1 VPTADT
7 MPHSEDAGS
16 AAFETRRWRGLV
28 VMLLAAFMDIVDTT
42 VVLIAAPTIR
52 ADLGT
57 SYAAIQWVVA
67 AYALA
72 LGLVLVTGGRLG
84 DILGRKRL
92 FLAGVAVF
100 TAASAA
106 CALAPGIGALIAA
119 RTVQGAAA
127 GLMIPQILA
136 TVQVTFPHDERP
148 KAYGAY
154 GAMNGLGA
162 AAAPIIGGLLVGNN
176 LFGLAWRSVFWI
188 NVPIGLVALVAGAA
202 LVRESR
208 SARRPRLDLLG
219 VAVVSVGL
227 LLLLYPLIQG
237 AELGWPAWSFLM
249 MAASLPVLAAF
260 AWYQAHRERTGF
272 PLVPVSL
279 FRLRSFA
286 SGLLVTVVA
295 FSTISAIFLVLT
307 VQLQAGH
314 GFSALKVGLTFMAWP
329 LGLAITSGVAV
340 RLAAT
345 LGRKLISTGT
355 LVLVV
360 AMIVTIAMI
369 QVGADH
375 LGVWQLVP
383 GLALGGLG
391 FGLVAP
397 IAVDIV
403 LSAVP
408 GRDAGAASGVTN
420 TAIYVGI
427 AAGVAVIGAI
437 FTTLLRDGRGFDD
450 AASNSLWYAVAA
462 FALGFACS
470 FALPAHARAPHDD
483 DDAATTTT
491 TTA

>member
-1 VPTADT
+1 VTTSGATSRP
-7 MPHSEDAGS
+7 EDAGS
-16 AAFETRRWRGLV
+16 AAASDARRWRDLV

-72 LGLVLVTGGRLG
+72 LGLLLVTGGRLG

-119 RTVQGAAA
+119 RAVQGAAA

-136 TVQVTFPHDERP
+136 TVQVSFPHAERP
-148 KAYGAY
+148 KAYGMY

-162 AAAPIIGGLLVGNN
+162 AAAPILGGLLVGNDV
-176 LFGLAWRSVFWI
+176 FGLGWRSVFWI
-188 NVPIGLVALVAGAA
+188 NVPIGLVALVAATA

-208 SARRPRLDLLG
+208 AERRPRLDLLG
-219 VAVVSVGL
+219 VALVSVGL

-237 AELGWPAWSFLM
+237 GERGWPAWSFLM
-249 MAASLPVLAAF
+249 MAGSLPVLAAF
-260 AWYQAHRERTGF
+260 AWYQARRERTGSA
-272 PLVPVSL
+272 LVPVSL
-279 FRLRSFA
+279 FRRRSFA

-329 LGLAITSGVAV
+329 VGLAITSGVAV
-340 RLAAT
+340 RLATT
-345 LGRKLISTGT
+345 LGRKLISAGT
-355 LVLVV
+355 LVLAA
-360 AMIVTIAMI
+360 AMLVTIAMI
-369 QVGADH
+369 H
-375 LGVWQLVP
+375 LGGDSLGLWHLVP

-397 IAVDIV
+397 IA
-403 LSAVP
+403 
-408 GRDAGAASGVTN
+408 
-420 TAIYVGI
+420 
-427 AAGVAVIGAI
+427 AGVAVIGAI
-437 FTTLLRDGRGFDD
+437 FTTLLGDGRGFDD
-450 AASNSLWYAVAA
+450 AASASLWYAVAA

-470 FALPAHARAPHDD
+470 FALPAHARAPHDVS
-483 DDAATTTT
+483 TTTG
-491 TTA
+491 

>member
-1 VPTADT
+1 MPTADA
-7 MPHSEDAGS
+7 MPHPVGAGS
-16 AAFETRRWRGLV
+16 AAASDTRRWRALV
-28 VMLLAAFMDIVDTT
+28 VMLLAAFMDVVDTT

-57 SYAAIQWVVA
+57 SYAGIQWVVA

-92 FLAGVAVF
+92 FLVGVAVF

-106 CALAPGIGALIAA
+106 CALAPGIGVLIAA
-119 RTVQGAAA
+119 RAVQGAAA

-136 TVQVTFPHDERP
+136 TVQVSFPHAERP

-162 AAAPIIGGLLVGNN
+162 AAAPILGGLLVGNDI
-176 LFGLAWRSVFWI
+176 FGLGWRSVFWI
-188 NVPIGLVALVAGAA
+188 NVPIGLVALVAGAV
-202 LVRESR
+202 LLRESR
-208 SARRPRLDLLG
+208 SQRRPRLDLPGAAL
-219 VAVVSVGL
+219 VSVGL

-237 AELGWPAWSFLM
+237 GERGWPAWSFVLM
-249 MAASLPVLAAF
+249 AGSLPVLAAF
-260 AWYQAHRERTGF
+260 AWYQARRERTGF
-272 PLVPVSL
+272 ALVPASL
-279 FRLRSFA
+279 FRLRSFV

-329 LGLAITSGVAV
+329 VGLAITSAVAV
-340 RLAAT
+340 RLAAR
-345 LGRKLISTGT
+345 LGRRLVSAGT
-355 LVLVV
+355 LVLAA
-360 AMIVTIAMI
+360 AMIVTIVMI
-369 QVGADH
+369 QVSGDD
-375 LGVWQLVP
+375 LGVWQLLP

-391 FGLVAP
+391 FGLLAP

-408 GRDAGAASGVTN
+408 ERDAGAASGVTN

-450 AASNSLWYAVAA
+450 AASTSLWYAVGA

-470 FALPAHARAPHDD
+470 FALPAHARAPHDLKP
-483 DDAATTTT
+483 TG
-491 TTA
+491 